1 MSHAHHRHHHPEA
14 APPATAQAVEAPTS
28 AEMLRLLAERRSLP
42 LRSLVG
48 PGPDEEELRRMLTLA
63 ARVPDH
69 GRLVPWRFILFEGEA
84 CRAAGERLDAIYA
97 RQHSDQPAGKAGM
110 WAGYMARAPLL
121 VVVVSRPD
129 PRSKVPEWN
138 QVLSAGAVCMNLI
151 AAATAMGFAAHWLL
165 KWPARAPEASAVLGV
180 GEDER
185 VAGFMHI
192 GRPAERPQDRPRPD
206 LGRVV
211 TRWTAAA
218 K

>member
-1 MSHAHHRHHHPEA
+1 MSHAHHHHAA
-14 APPATAQAVEAPTS
+14 APPVPAQAIEAPTS

-48 PGPDEEELRRMLTLA
+48 PGPDEEELRRLLTLA

-84 CRAAGERLDAIYA
+84 RLAAGARLDSIYA
-97 RQHSDQPAGKAGM
+97 RQNPVLPAGMAGM
-110 WAGYMARAPLL
+110 WSGYMARAPLL
-121 VVVVSRPD
+121 VVVVSRTD

-165 KWPARAPEASAVLGV
+165 KWPARNPEALALLGV
-180 GEDER
+180 GESER

-192 GRPAERPQDRPRPD
+192 GRPAERPPDRPRPD

-211 TRWTAAA
+211 TRWTAATR
-218 K
+218 

>member
-1 MSHAHHRHHHPEA
+1 MSHANHHHPA
-14 APPATAQAVEAPTS
+14 TAPPAPAQAIEAPTS
-28 AEMLRLLAERRSLP
+28 EEMLGLLSSRRSLP

-48 PGPDEEELRRMLTLA
+48 LGPDKEELRRMLTLA

-97 RQHSDQPAGKAGM
+97 RQHPDQPAGKAGM

-165 KWPARAPEASAVLGV
+165 KWPARDPEALAVLGV
-180 GEDER
+180 SEGER
-185 VAGFMHI
+185 VAGFMQV
-192 GRPAERPQDRPRPD
+192 GRPAERPPDRPRPD

-211 TRWTAAA
+211 TRWTSAG
-218 K
+218 

>member
-1 MSHAHHRHHHPEA
+1 MSHAHHHHAA
-14 APPATAQAVEAPTS
+14 APPAPLAAIEAPTS
-28 AEMLRLLAERRSLP
+28 AEMLRLLAARRSLP

-48 PGPDEEELRRMLTLA
+48 PGPDEGELHRLLTLA

-84 CRAAGERLDAIYA
+84 RQAAGERRDATYA
-97 RQHSDQPAGKAGM
+97 RQNPALPAGRAGM
-110 WAGYMARAPLL
+110 WSGYMARALLL

-165 KWPARAPEASAVLGV
+165 KWPARDPEALALLGV
-180 GEDER
+180 SEGER
-185 VAGFMHI
+185 VAGFMHV
-192 GRPAERPQDRPRPD
+192 GRPAERPPDRPRPD

-211 TRWTAAA
+211 TRWTSAG
-218 K
+218 

>member
-1 MSHAHHRHHHPEA
+1 MSHAHTHHRAVVPLARAEA
-14 APPATAQAVEAPTS
+14 IETPTS
-28 AEMLRLLAERRSLP
+28 AEMLRLLAARRSLP

-48 PGPDEEELRRMLTLA
+48 PGPEEGELERLLTLA

-69 GRLVPWRFILFEGEA
+69 GRLVPWRFILFEGDT
-84 CRAAGERLDAIYA
+84 RVAAGERLDAVYA
-97 RQHSDQPAGKAGM
+97 RQHPDLPAGKAGM

-121 VVVVSRPD
+121 VVVVSRTD

-165 KWPARAPEASAVLGV
+165 KWPARNPEALALLGV
-180 GEDER
+180 GESER

-192 GRPAERPQDRPRPD
+192 GRPAERPPDRPRPD

-211 TRWTAAA
+211 TRWTAATR
-218 K
+218 

>member
-1 MSHAHHRHHHPEA
+1 VSHAHHHHAAA
-14 APPATAQAVEAPTS
+14 APPAVPPEAIEAPTS
-28 AEMLRLLAERRSLP
+28 AEALRLLAARRSLP

-48 PGPDEEELRRMLTLA
+48 PGPDGEELRELLTLA

-84 CRAAGERLDAIYA
+84 RSAAGERLDAVYA
-97 RQHSDQPAGKAGM
+97 RQNPDLPAGKKGM

-129 PRSKVPEWN
+129 RQSKVPEWN

-165 KWPARAPEASAVLGV
+165 KWPARDPEALAVLSV
-180 GEDER
+180 GEGER

-192 GRPAERPQDRPRPD
+192 GRPAERPHDRPRPD
-206 LGRVV
+206 LGRIV
-211 TRWTAAA
+211 TAWAPAG
-218 K
+218 

>member
-1 MSHAHHRHHHPEA
+1 MSHAHHHAAA
-14 APPATAQAVEAPTS
+14 APLGVAPEAVEAPTS
-28 AEMLRLLAERRSLP
+28 DEMLRLLSARRSLP

-48 PGPDEEELRRMLTLA
+48 PGPDEGELHRMLTLA

-84 CRAAGERLDAIYA
+84 RLAAGERLDAVYA
-97 RQHSDQPAGKAGM
+97 RQNPDLPAAKAGM
-110 WAGYMARAPLL
+110 WSGYMARTPLL

-138 QVLSAGAVCMNLI
+138 QVLSAGAVCMNLL

-165 KWPARAPEASAVLGV
+165 KWPARDPEALAVLGV
-180 GEDER
+180 AEGER
-185 VAGFMHI
+185 VAGFMHV
-192 GRPAERPQDRPRPD
+192 GRPAERPPDRPRPD

-211 TRWTAAA
+211 TRWSAAG
-218 K
+218 